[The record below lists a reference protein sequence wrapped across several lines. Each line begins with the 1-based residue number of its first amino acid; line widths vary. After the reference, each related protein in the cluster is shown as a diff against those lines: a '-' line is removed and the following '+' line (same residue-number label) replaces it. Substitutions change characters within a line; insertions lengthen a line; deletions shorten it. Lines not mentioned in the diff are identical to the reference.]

1 MCVAGC
7 NITFNGTVVDV
18 AGNSVRVLLQHGT
31 WVHATVMIKHTTLPE
46 SKNKRKK

>member
-18 AGNSVRVLLQHGT
+18 AGNSVRVLLQHGA
-31 WVHATVMIKHTTLPE
+31 WVHATVMIKQTTHPE